1 LNISTVKPFK
11 QRVIKAG
18 IWIFSGH
25 VTAHIIRLVS
35 NLIMTRLLVPEM
47 FGLMSI
53 VSVLMVG
60 LTLFSD
66 LGLRQSIIQSKNG
79 QDEAFLNTV
88 WSLQVLRGFVLWGI
102 SALFA
107 VGIYVFQV
115 LSWMPHATVY
125 AEPLLPYIIPIST
138 LSMIIVGFE
147 PTWTGLA
154 SRNLQQSKLVKIELI
169 SQVSGVIVMVIFALF
184 SRSIW
189 ALVLGSLCSSLVRCL
204 IVNFI
209 IKEFRNQFAINKGYA
224 REILHFGKWI
234 FLSSIIGFLAMNGDK
249 ILLGGLITTEE
260 LGVYNIAAFMVGAA
274 STIVSRL
281 LGGVAYPAL
290 SETVRDKPYD
300 LQRVYYR
307 FRMPFDAG
315 IMFLAG
321 FLFMSG
327 NAIINV
333 LYDAR
338 YIEAGWMLSVLGLS
352 LIALRY
358 NLADQSY
365 MAMGKP
371 KLMTTLTLIR
381 TTALFVLLPLGFQ
394 RFGLHG
400 AIWAIVISYFSSFPM
415 AIYYKKSHNL
425 LDVKKELIMLPLVL
439 VGIGFGFLVNQVL
452 P

>member
-1 LNISTVKPFK
+1 
-11 QRVIKAG
+11 
-18 IWIFSGH
+18 
-25 VTAHIIRLVS
+25 
-35 NLIMTRLLVPEM
+35 MTRLLVPEM

-66 LGLRQSIIQSKNG
+66 LGLGQSIIQSKNG
-79 QDEAFLNTV
+79 QNQAFLNTV
-88 WSLQVLRGFVLWGI
+88 WSLQVIRGFVLWGV
-102 SALFA
+102 SVLFA
-107 VGIYVFQV
+107 VGIYVFQGME
-115 LSWMPHATVY
+115 WMPSATVY
-125 AEPLLPYIIPIST
+125 AEPLLPYIIPVCT
-138 LSMIIVGFE
+138 LSMIIGGFE
-147 PTWTGLA
+147 PTWTVLA
-154 SRNLQQSKLVKIELI
+154 SRNLQQAKLVKIELI
-169 SQVSGVIVMVIFALF
+169 SQISGVVMMVMFALY

-209 IKEFRNQFAINKGYA
+209 IKQARNQFAINKDYA
-224 REILHFGKWI
+224 YEILHFGKWI

-249 ILLGGLITTEE
+249 VLLGGLITTKE

-290 SETVRDKPYD
+290 SETLRDNPYD

-327 NAIINV
+327 SAIINI

-338 YIEAGWMLSVLGLS
+338 YGEAGWMLSVLALS
-352 LIALRY
+352 LVALRY

-381 TTALFVLLPLGFQ
+381 TITLFALLPLGFQ
-394 RFGLHG
+394 GFGLHG

-415 AIYYKKSHNL
+415 AIYYKKTHQI
-425 LDVKKELIMLPLVL
+425 LDIKKEFIMLPL
-439 VGIGFGFLVNQVL
+439 IFLGMACGLLLNQVL
-452 P
+452 QMLPK

>member
-381 TTALFVLLPLGFQ
+381 TTALFILLPLGFQ

-415 AIYYKKSHNL
+415 AIYYKKSHDL

>member
-125 AEPLLPYIIPIST
+125 AEPLLPYIIPVST

-307 FRMPFDAG
+307 FRIPFDAG

-415 AIYYKKSHNL
+415 AIYYKKSHDL